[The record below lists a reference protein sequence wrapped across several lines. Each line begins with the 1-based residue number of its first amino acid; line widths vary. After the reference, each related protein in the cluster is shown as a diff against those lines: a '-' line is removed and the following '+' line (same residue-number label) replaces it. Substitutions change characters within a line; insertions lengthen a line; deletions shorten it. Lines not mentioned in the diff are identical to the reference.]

1 MDTRWGC
8 AVKSGALHDMKPFN
22 RERFLFWML
31 AGIFIF
37 EGLLFTA
44 GFIACWRG
52 GGLGACPE
60 LGERYESTF
69 SVMVATTLALLTG
82 KAVAGVTRRS
92 RLLFPTA
99 TFRLYNLLN
108 NVPSNLYRLLK
119 QRRRRGR
126 DSLTPLNNQPA
137 RQVKSRHSNDSF
149 I

>member
-92 RLLFPTA
+92 QSSFSDRDVSALQPPQQHPQQPLPPSQA
-99 TFRLYNLLN
+99 TSAQGKGQLD
-108 NVPSNLYRLLK
+108 PSE
-119 QRRRRGR
+119 
-126 DSLTPLNNQPA
+126 QPA
-137 RQVKSRHSNDSF
+137 RQASKKSAQQ
-149 I
+149 